1 MPLALSEVPPG
12 RLYAI
17 YNNHIFSRQLD
28 QADWVRGTDY
38 SFPRYGQPYP
48 WIVADPENPNRVWV
62 GYKVELDTIGHY
74 RLYTQKRH
82 LVEKRVA
89 EMANLSAS

>member
-28 QADWVRGTDY
+28 QAD
-38 SFPRYGQPYP
+38 
-48 WIVADPENPNRVWV
+48 
-62 GYKVELDTIGHY
+62 
-74 RLYTQKRH
+74 
-82 LVEKRVA
+82 
-89 EMANLSAS
+89 